1 MKKSVNSFLSF
12 FGLALVRMANWRL
25 LMRLTPFLKVSS
37 QVPQSAVQQLAQC
50 IDKSRSQIGQDLV
63 ALVTSN
69 FKDSGYFVEFGATN
83 GTDLSNTYLLEK
95 EFGWMGILVEPATF
109 WQSKLQESRNC
120 ILDFRCVT
128 NRSGDQLD
136 FMEVQDVLKRS
147 DSVELSTLEEFADNG
162 DWASKIRKGTR
173 YKVESVSL
181 LDLLLEHNAPRFID
195 YISIDTE
202 GSEFLILR
210 DFDFSQFEFG
220 FISVEHN
227 FTKKRTEIFNLLT
240 LHGYVRIWSEI
251 SEFDDWFI
259 SKGVYLDL
267 SRRGILVP

>member
-1 MKKSVNSFLSF
+1 
-12 FGLALVRMANWRL
+12 
-25 LMRLTPFLKVSS
+25 MRLTPFLKVASR
-37 QVPQSAVQQLAQC
+37 VPQSVVQQLALR
-50 IDKSRSQIGQDLV
+50 IDKSHSQIGQDLV

-69 FKDSGYFVEFGATN
+69 FKNSGFFVEFGATN
-83 GTDLSNTYLLEK
+83 GIDWSNTYLLEK
-95 EFGWMGILVEPATF
+95 EFGWTGILVEPATF

-120 ILDFRCVT
+120 VLDFRCLT

-136 FMEVQDVLKRS
+136 FIEVQDVLKQS
-147 DSVELSTLEEFADNG
+147 DSVGLSTLKEFADNG
-162 DWASKIRKGTR
+162 DWASKIRNGPC
-173 YKVESVSL
+173 YKVESVTL
-181 LDLLLEHNAPRFID
+181 LDLLLQHDAPRFID

-210 DFDFSQFEFG
+210 DFDFSQFQFG

-227 FTKKRTEIFNLLT
+227 YTKKRAEIFNLLY

-251 SEFDDWFI
+251 SEFDDWFV
-259 SKGVYLDL
+259 SQDVYLDL